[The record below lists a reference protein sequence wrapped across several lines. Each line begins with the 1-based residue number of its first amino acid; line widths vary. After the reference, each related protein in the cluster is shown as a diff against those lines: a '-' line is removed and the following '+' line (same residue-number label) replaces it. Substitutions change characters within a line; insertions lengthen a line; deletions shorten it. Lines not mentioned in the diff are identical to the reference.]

1 MYTVPLPFPSFLL
14 PHPSFPSI
22 CLFVCLCEL
31 ACPFVASFM
40 RRILRS
46 PPLPSL
52 LSPLSRGI
60 RLFVVVRRTELS
72 AIYAVIAFLSASH
85 LSFRHK

>member
-1 MYTVPLPFPSFLL
+1 MYTVPPPL
-14 PHPSFPSI
+14 PHPSFPYI
-22 CLFVCLCEL
+22 CLFVCLCAL

-46 PPLPSL
+46 LPS
-52 LSPLSRGI
+52 SPPSPPSPGI